1 VDDLVVLQTVSSP
14 TEAAVVLGVLSEA
27 GIDSYDRPTN
37 FAAGAAD
44 GLTVL
49 GPRDIVVRAED
60 AEAARATLAERLSL

>member
-1 VDDLVVLQTVSSP
+1 VDDLVVLQTVP
-14 TEAAVVLGVLSEA
+14 TPMEVAVVCGLLREA

-49 GPRDIVVRAED
+49 GPRDIVVRREEAD
-60 AEAARATLAERLSL
+60 AARAALADQGTV

>member
-1 VDDLVVLQTVSSP
+1 VDDLVVLQTVSTP
-14 TEAAVVLGVLSEA
+14 TEAAVVRGVLREA

-49 GPRDIVVRAED
+49 GPRDIVVRREEAD
-60 AEAARATLAERLSL
+60 AARAALADQGTV